1 MEKEKIIKETVN
13 ELLRIMNF
21 EGKVII
27 DNSDEGNILVSI
39 QTEEAGFLIGQAG
52 VSLDALQYITRML
65 VNKKT
70 EQPIQFLL
78 DVNDYRKHRIELLRT
93 LAKNIAKQALVEK
106 ITVTLQPMSA
116 YERRIIHLAL
126 AEDPQ
131 ISTESI
137 GQGLERRIVVKPI
150 NKLGI

>member
-93 LAKNIAKQALVEK
+93 LAKNIAKQALLEK

-116 YERRIIHLAL
+116 YERRIIHLTL
-126 AEDPQ
+126 AEHPQ

-137 GQGLERRIVVKPI
+137 GQGLERKIVVKPI
-150 NKLGI
+150 K